1 MHSNAAAPGLA
12 RARLLIRR
20 KGELIA
26 MFGGYRFYEGRAMV
40 RLRGA
45 VGIIGLLAI
54 AVAFVASETH
64 VAAQREPSYQL
75 LEERGK
81 DASERIKTLE
91 QSALS
96 VATRLTR
103 IETELEIARRVS
115 ESNGQMMTGLV
126 VGIALILAER
136 LFVLFGY
143 LARRKKDV
151 PDD

>member
-1 MHSNAAAPGLA
+1 
-12 RARLLIRR
+12 
-20 KGELIA
+20 
-26 MFGGYRFYEGRAMV
+26 MV